1 MNFCKLAG
9 ILSVCLLAAFTSSL
23 LAQSVITPGELSRPS
38 NGASMQLSFETG
50 GSTSNV
56 VPKTNIASVDDPH
69 EKHVRIIW
77 IASIF
82 AMTAGTA
89 ADAASSWHRRE
100 SNSLLASSDG
110 TFGGKGLAIK
120 GGISAAMLA
129 PQLIFRKHNDWHTA
143 FAVGNF
149 AEAGIYTGTTIH
161 NLNTNSPAK

>member
-1 MNFCKLAG
+1 MNSFKLAA
-9 ILSVCLLAAFTSSL
+9 IPCVCLLATSAAL
-23 LAQSVITPGELSRPS
+23 LAQTVSTPGELSAPS
-38 NGASMQLSFETG
+38 NAASMQLSFDTG

-56 VPKTNIASVDDPH
+56 VPKTNIASVEDPH
-69 EKHVRIIW
+69 EKHLRIIW
-77 IASIF
+77 LASIF

-89 ADAASSWHRRE
+89 ADAATSWHKRE

-110 TFGGKGLAIK
+110 TFGGKGVAIK
-120 GGISAAMLA
+120 GGIGAAMLI
-129 PQLIFRKHNDWHTA
+129 PQIVFRKHNDWHTA

>member
-1 MNFCKLAG
+1 MNFFKLAG
-9 ILSVCLLAAFTSSL
+9 IPCVCLLAGSTSL
-23 LAQSVITPGELSRPS
+23 LAQSVITPGELSWPS
-38 NGASMQLSFETG
+38 NSAPMQMSFGAG

-56 VPKTNIASVDDPH
+56 VPKTNIASVEDPH

-89 ADAASSWHRRE
+89 ADAATSWNRRE

-120 GGISAAMLA
+120 GGIAAAMLA
-129 PQLIFRKHNDWHTA
+129 PQLIFRKHHDWRTP

-161 NLNTNSPAK
+161 NLNTNSPVK